1 MFYPVNLNL
10 DNMEII
16 IVGGGNVA
24 LRKCMNFLDFG
35 KSVTVLAP
43 DFDSRFL
50 ELGNKVDLIND
61 IFKEEYIDKFDIVV
75 AATDDKEVNEEI
87 ACICR
92 KKSKL
97 INVVDSRDLSDFT
110 VSSYV
115 KRGDLL
121 IGISTGGKIPAL
133 SAKIRRDLEE
143 IYDESF
149 AEYVDLL
156 GELRKKIIKKYEDK
170 TERKEVLK
178 ALVELDIEELKE
190 IEKIYKSIVYESFS
204 KKVLKKC

>member
-1 MFYPVNLNL
+1 MREIGKRGVVLFYPVNINL

-16 IVGGGNVA
+16 IVGGGKVA

-43 DFDSRFL
+43 EFDSRFL
-50 ELGNKVDLIND
+50 EIGNKVDLIND
-61 IFKEEYIDKFDIVV
+61 IFKEEYIEKFDIVV
-75 AATDDKEVNEEI
+75 AATDNKEVNEEI

-133 SAKIRRDLEE
+133 SAKIREELEE

-149 AEYVDLL
+149 AEYVDIL
-156 GELRKKIIKKYEDK
+156 GEIREKIIKKYENK
-170 TERKEVLK
+170 EERKEALK
-178 ALVELDIEELKE
+178 SLVKLNMNELEELE
-190 IEKIYKSIVYESFS
+190 KSI
-204 KKVLKKC
+204 

>member
-35 KSVTVLAP
+35 KSITVLAP

-156 GELRKKIIKKYEDK
+156 GELREKIIKKYEDK

-178 ALVELDIEELKE
+178 ALVKLDIEELKE
-190 IEKIYKSIVYESFS
+190 IEKNI
-204 KKVLKKC
+204 

>member
-43 DFDSRFL
+43 EFDSRFL

-156 GELRKKIIKKYEDK
+156 GELREKIIKKYEDK

-178 ALVELDIEELKE
+178 VLVKLDIEELKE
-190 IEKIYKSIVYESFS
+190 IEKNI
-204 KKVLKKC
+204 

>member
-61 IFKEEYIDKFDIVV
+61 VFREEYIDKFDIVV

-110 VSSYV
+110 VSSYI

-133 SAKIRRDLEE
+133 SAKIRKDLEE
-143 IYDESF
+143 VYDESF

-156 GELRKKIIKKYEDK
+156 GEIREKIIKSYEDK
-170 TERKEVLK
+170 SERKKVLK

-190 IEKIYKSIVYESFS
+190 IEKNI
-204 KKVLKKC
+204 

>member
-43 DFDSRFL
+43 EFDSRFL

-75 AATDDKEVNEEI
+75 ASTDDKEVNEEI

-156 GELRKKIIKKYEDK
+156 GELREKIIKKYEDK

-178 ALVELDIEELKE
+178 ALVKLDIEELKE
-190 IEKIYKSIVYESFS
+190 IEKNI
-204 KKVLKKC
+204 

>member
-16 IVGGGNVA
+16 IVGGGKVA
-24 LRKCMNFLDFG
+24 LRKCMNFLEFG

-87 ACICR
+87 ACISR

-156 GELRKKIIKKYEDK
+156 GELREKIIKKYEDK
-170 TERKEVLK
+170 TERKKVLK
-178 ALVELDIEELKE
+178 ALVEVDIEELKE
-190 IEKIYKSIVYESFS
+190 IEKNI
-204 KKVLKKC
+204 

>member
-16 IVGGGNVA
+16 IIGGGNVA

-35 KSVTVLAP
+35 KSVTVLSP
-43 DFDSRFL
+43 KFDSRFL
-50 ELGNKVDLIND
+50 EIGNKVDLIED
-61 IFKEEYIDKFDIVV
+61 VFKEEYIEKFDVVV
-75 AATDDKEVNEEI
+75 AATDDKELNEEI

-97 INVVDSRDLSDFT
+97 INVVDSRDLSDFI
-110 VSSYV
+110 VSSYI

-133 SAKIRRDLEE
+133 SAKIRKDLEE
-143 IYDESF
+143 VYDESF
-149 AEYVDLL
+149 EEYVDIL
-156 GELRKKIIKKYEDK
+156 GELREKIIKKYEDK
-170 TERKEVLK
+170 AERKEALK
-178 ALVELDIEELKE
+178 ALVELNVEELKKL
-190 IEKIYKSIVYESFS
+190 EKNI
-204 KKVLKKC
+204 

>member
-16 IVGGGNVA
+16 IVGGGKVA
-24 LRKCMNFLDFG
+24 LRKCMNFLEFG

-156 GELRKKIIKKYEDK
+156 GELREKIIKKYEDK
-170 TERKEVLK
+170 TERKKVLK

-190 IEKIYKSIVYESFS
+190 IEKNI
-204 KKVLKKC
+204 

>member
-43 DFDSRFL
+43 EFDSRFL
-50 ELGNKVDLIND
+50 EFGNKVDLIND

-156 GELRKKIIKKYEDK
+156 GELREKIIKKYEDK

-178 ALVELDIEELKE
+178 ALVKLDIEELKE
-190 IEKIYKSIVYESFS
+190 IEKNI
-204 KKVLKKC
+204 

>member
-16 IVGGGNVA
+16 IVGGGKVA
-24 LRKCMNFLDFG
+24 LRKCMNFLEFR

-156 GELRKKIIKKYEDK
+156 GELREKIIKKYEDK

-178 ALVELDIEELKE
+178 ALVKLDIEELKE
-190 IEKIYKSIVYESFS
+190 IEKNI
-204 KKVLKKC
+204 

>member
-43 DFDSRFL
+43 DFNSRFL

-156 GELRKKIIKKYEDK
+156 GELREKIIKKYEDK

-190 IEKIYKSIVYESFS
+190 IEKNI
-204 KKVLKKC
+204 

>member
-1 MFYPVNLNL
+1 LFYPVNLNL

-75 AATDDKEVNEEI
+75 AATDDKDVNEEI
-87 ACICR
+87 TCICR

-156 GELRKKIIKKYEDK
+156 GELREKIIKKYEDK
-170 TERKEVLK
+170 TERKKVLK

-190 IEKIYKSIVYESFS
+190 IEKNI
-204 KKVLKKC
+204 

>member
-43 DFDSRFL
+43 EFDSRFL

-133 SAKIRRDLEE
+133 SAKIRRYLEE

-156 GELRKKIIKKYEDK
+156 GELREKIIKKYEDK
-170 TERKEVLK
+170 TERKKVLK

-190 IEKIYKSIVYESFS
+190 IEKNI
-204 KKVLKKC
+204 

>member
-16 IVGGGNVA
+16 IVGGGKVA
-24 LRKCMNFLDFG
+24 LRKCMNFLEFG

-61 IFKEEYIDKFDIVV
+61 IFKEVYIDKFDIVV

-156 GELRKKIIKKYEDK
+156 GELREKIIKKYEDK

-178 ALVELDIEELKE
+178 ALVKLDIEELKE
-190 IEKIYKSIVYESFS
+190 IEKNI
-204 KKVLKKC
+204 

>member
-16 IVGGGNVA
+16 IVGGGKVA

-43 DFDSRFL
+43 EFDSRFL

-115 KRGDLL
+115 KKGDLL

-156 GELRKKIIKKYEDK
+156 GELREKIIKKYEDK

-178 ALVELDIEELKE
+178 ALVKLDIEELKE
-190 IEKIYKSIVYESFS
+190 IEKNI
-204 KKVLKKC
+204 

>member
-16 IVGGGNVA
+16 IIGGGNVA

-35 KSVTVLAP
+35 KSVTVLSP
-43 DFDSRFL
+43 KFDSRFL
-50 ELGNKVDLIND
+50 EIGNKVDLIED
-61 IFKEEYIDKFDIVV
+61 VFKEEYIEKFDVVV
-75 AATDDKEVNEEI
+75 AATDDKELNEEI

-97 INVVDSRDLSDFT
+97 INVVDSRDLSDFI
-110 VSSYV
+110 VSSYI

-133 SAKIRRDLEE
+133 SAKIRKDLEE
-143 IYDESF
+143 VYDESF
-149 AEYVDLL
+149 EEYVDIL
-156 GELRKKIIKKYEDK
+156 GELREKIIKKYEDK
-170 TERKEVLK
+170 AERKKVLK
-178 ALVELDIEELKE
+178 ALVELNVEELKKLE
-190 IEKIYKSIVYESFS
+190 RNI
-204 KKVLKKC
+204 

>member
-43 DFDSRFL
+43 KFDSRFL

-156 GELRKKIIKKYEDK
+156 GELREKIIKKYEDK

-178 ALVELDIEELKE
+178 ALVKLDIEELKE
-190 IEKIYKSIVYESFS
+190 IEKNI
-204 KKVLKKC
+204 

>member
-24 LRKCMNFLDFG
+24 LRKCMNFLGFG

-156 GELRKKIIKKYEDK
+156 GELREKIIKNYEDK
-170 TERKEVLK
+170 IERKEVLK
-178 ALVELDIEELKE
+178 ALVKLDIEELKE
-190 IEKIYKSIVYESFS
+190 IEKNI
-204 KKVLKKC
+204 

>member
-61 IFKEEYIDKFDIVV
+61 VFREEYIDKFDIVV

-133 SAKIRRDLEE
+133 SAKIRKDLEE
-143 IYDESF
+143 VYDESF

-156 GELRKKIIKKYEDK
+156 GEIREKIIKSYEDK
-170 TERKEVLK
+170 SERKKVLK

-190 IEKIYKSIVYESFS
+190 IEKNI
-204 KKVLKKC
+204 

>member
-43 DFDSRFL
+43 EFDSRFL

-75 AATDDKEVNEEI
+75 SATDDKEVNEEI

-149 AEYVDLL
+149 AEYVYLL
-156 GELRKKIIKKYEDK
+156 GELREKIIKKYEDK
-170 TERKEVLK
+170 TERKEMLK
-178 ALVELDIEELKE
+178 ALVKLDIEELKE
-190 IEKIYKSIVYESFS
+190 IEKNI
-204 KKVLKKC
+204 

>member
-24 LRKCMNFLDFG
+24 LRKCMNFLGFG

-133 SAKIRRDLEE
+133 SAKIRRYLEE

-156 GELRKKIIKKYEDK
+156 GELREKIIKKYEDK
-170 TERKEVLK
+170 TERKKVLK

-190 IEKIYKSIVYESFS
+190 IEKNI
-204 KKVLKKC
+204 

>member
-43 DFDSRFL
+43 EFDSRFL

-143 IYDESF
+143 FYDESF

-156 GELRKKIIKKYEDK
+156 GEVREKIIKKYEDK

-178 ALVELDIEELKE
+178 ALVKLDIEELKE
-190 IEKIYKSIVYESFS
+190 IEKNI
-204 KKVLKKC
+204 

>member
-43 DFDSRFL
+43 EFDSRFL

-156 GELRKKIIKKYEDK
+156 GELREKIIKKYEDK

-178 ALVELDIEELKE
+178 ALVKLDIEELKE
-190 IEKIYKSIVYESFS
+190 IEKNI
-204 KKVLKKC
+204 

>member
-43 DFDSRFL
+43 EFDSRFL

-156 GELRKKIIKKYEDK
+156 GELREKIIKKYEDK
-170 TERKEVLK
+170 TGRKEMLK
-178 ALVELDIEELKE
+178 ALVKLDIEELKE
-190 IEKIYKSIVYESFS
+190 IEKNI
-204 KKVLKKC
+204 

>member
-16 IVGGGNVA
+16 IVGGGKVA
-24 LRKCMNFLDFG
+24 LRKCMNFLEFG

-156 GELRKKIIKKYEDK
+156 GELREKIIKKYEDK
-170 TERKEVLK
+170 IERKKVLK

-190 IEKIYKSIVYESFS
+190 IEKNI
-204 KKVLKKC
+204 

>member
-1 MFYPVNLNL
+1 MRKIGKRGVVLFYPVNINL

-16 IVGGGNVA
+16 IVGGGKVA

-43 DFDSRFL
+43 EFDSRFL
-50 ELGNKVDLIND
+50 EIGNKVDLIED
-61 IFKEEYIDKFDIVV
+61 TFKEEYIEKFDIVV
-75 AATDDKEVNEEI
+75 AATDNKEVNEEI

-133 SAKIRRDLEE
+133 SAKIREELEE

-149 AEYVDLL
+149 AEYVDIL
-156 GELRKKIIKKYEDK
+156 GEIREKIIKKYENK
-170 TERKEVLK
+170 EERKEALK
-178 ALVELDIEELKE
+178 SLVKLNMNELEELE
-190 IEKIYKSIVYESFS
+190 KSI
-204 KKVLKKC
+204 

>member
-149 AEYVDLL
+149 TEYVDLL
-156 GELRKKIIKKYEDK
+156 GELREKIIKKYEDK
-170 TERKEVLK
+170 TERKKVLK

-190 IEKIYKSIVYESFS
+190 IEKNI
-204 KKVLKKC
+204 

>member
-1 MFYPVNLNL
+1 MRKIGKRGVVLFYPVNINL

-16 IVGGGNVA
+16 IVGGGKVA

-43 DFDSRFL
+43 EFDSRFL
-50 ELGNKVDLIND
+50 EIGNKVDLIND
-61 IFKEEYIDKFDIVV
+61 IFKEEYIEKFDIVV
-75 AATDDKEVNEEI
+75 AATDNKEVNEEI

-133 SAKIRRDLEE
+133 SAKIREELEE

-149 AEYVDLL
+149 AEYVDIL
-156 GELRKKIIKKYEDK
+156 GEIREKIIKKYENK
-170 TERKEVLK
+170 EERKEALK
-178 ALVELDIEELKE
+178 SLVKLNMNELEELE
-190 IEKIYKSIVYESFS
+190 KSI
-204 KKVLKKC
+204 

>member
-156 GELRKKIIKKYEDK
+156 GELREKIIKKYEDK
-170 TERKEVLK
+170 IERKKVLK

-190 IEKIYKSIVYESFS
+190 IEKNI
-204 KKVLKKC
+204 

>member
-24 LRKCMNFLDFG
+24 LRKCMNFLEFG

-156 GELRKKIIKKYEDK
+156 GELREKIIKKYEDK

-190 IEKIYKSIVYESFS
+190 IEKNI
-204 KKVLKKC
+204 

>member
-16 IVGGGNVA
+16 IVGGGKVA
-24 LRKCMNFLDFG
+24 LRKCMNFLEFG

-156 GELRKKIIKKYEDK
+156 GELREKIIKKYEDK
-170 TERKEVLK
+170 IERKKVLK

-190 IEKIYKSIVYESFS
+190 VEENI
-204 KKVLKKC
+204 

>member
-16 IVGGGNVA
+16 IVGGGKVA
-24 LRKCMNFLDFG
+24 LRKCMNFLEFG

-156 GELRKKIIKKYEDK
+156 GELREKIIKKYEDK

-178 ALVELDIEELKE
+178 AFVKLDIEELKE
-190 IEKIYKSIVYESFS
+190 IEKNI
-204 KKVLKKC
+204 

>member
-10 DNMEII
+10 DNMDII

-156 GELRKKIIKKYEDK
+156 GELREKIIKKYEDK
-170 TERKEVLK
+170 TERKKVLK

-190 IEKIYKSIVYESFS
+190 IEKNI
-204 KKVLKKC
+204 

>member
-156 GELRKKIIKKYEDK
+156 GELREKIIKKYEDK

-190 IEKIYKSIVYESFS
+190 IEKNI
-204 KKVLKKC
+204 

>member
-1 MFYPVNLNL
+1 MFYPVNINL

-16 IVGGGNVA
+16 IVGGGKVA

-43 DFDSRFL
+43 EFDSRFL
-50 ELGNKVDLIND
+50 EIGNKVDLIND
-61 IFKEEYIDKFDIVV
+61 IFKEEYIEKFDIVV
-75 AATDDKEVNEEI
+75 AATDNKEVNEEI

-133 SAKIRRDLEE
+133 SAKIREELEE

-149 AEYVDLL
+149 AEYVDIL
-156 GELRKKIIKKYEDK
+156 GEIREKIIKKYENK
-170 TERKEVLK
+170 EERKEALK
-178 ALVELDIEELKE
+178 SLVKLNMNELEELE
-190 IEKIYKSIVYESFS
+190 KSI
-204 KKVLKKC
+204 

>member
-133 SAKIRRDLEE
+133 SAKIRKDLEE
-143 IYDESF
+143 VYDESF

-156 GELRKKIIKKYEDK
+156 GEIREKIIKSYEDK
-170 TERKEVLK
+170 SERKKVLK

-190 IEKIYKSIVYESFS
+190 IEKNI
-204 KKVLKKC
+204 

>member
-1 MFYPVNLNL
+1 MFYPVNINL

-16 IVGGGNVA
+16 IVGGGKVA

-43 DFDSRFL
+43 EFDSRFL
-50 ELGNKVDLIND
+50 EIGNKVDLIED
-61 IFKEEYIDKFDIVV
+61 TFKEEYIEKFDIVV
-75 AATDDKEVNEEI
+75 AATDNKEVNEEI

-97 INVVDSRDLSDFT
+97 INVVDSRELSDFT

-156 GELRKKIIKKYEDK
+156 GELREKIIKKYEDK

-178 ALVELDIEELKE
+178 ALVKLDIEELKE
-190 IEKIYKSIVYESFS
+190 IEKNI
-204 KKVLKKC
+204 

>member
-16 IVGGGNVA
+16 IVGGGKVA
-24 LRKCMNFLDFG
+24 LRKCMNFLEFG

-75 AATDDKEVNEEI
+75 AAIDDKEVNEEI

-156 GELRKKIIKKYEDK
+156 GELREKIIKKYEDK

-178 ALVELDIEELKE
+178 ALVKLDIEELKE
-190 IEKIYKSIVYESFS
+190 IEKNI
-204 KKVLKKC
+204 

>member
-43 DFDSRFL
+43 EFDSRFL

-115 KRGDLL
+115 KRRDLL

-156 GELRKKIIKKYEDK
+156 GELREKIIKKYEDK

-178 ALVELDIEELKE
+178 ALVKLDIEELKE
-190 IEKIYKSIVYESFS
+190 IEKNI
-204 KKVLKKC
+204 

>member
-1 MFYPVNLNL
+1 MREIGKRGVVLFYPVNINL

-16 IVGGGNVA
+16 IVGGGKVA

-35 KSVTVLAP
+35 KSVTILAP
-43 DFDSRFL
+43 EFDSRFL
-50 ELGNKVDLIND
+50 EIGNKVDLIND
-61 IFKEEYIDKFDIVV
+61 IFKEEYIEKFDIVV
-75 AATDDKEVNEEI
+75 AATDNKEVNEEI

-133 SAKIRRDLEE
+133 SAKIREELEE

-149 AEYVDLL
+149 AEYVDIL
-156 GELRKKIIKKYEDK
+156 GEIREKIIKKYENK
-170 TERKEVLK
+170 EERKEALK
-178 ALVELDIEELKE
+178 SLVKLNMNELEELE
-190 IEKIYKSIVYESFS
+190 KSI
-204 KKVLKKC
+204 